1 MRTISTIISFFFAYN
16 AILSVI
22 VLHWYKDTDEIF
34 YVSGVAEVFDN
45 DGPAKNKINTRPI
58 CPDTKHLFTS
68 IGDLESAFKELEQ
81 FHNGGGNL
89 KTIETFL
96 NEQMD
101 PTLKLLGVTFTPNGS
116 NDPIPPDKSTIK
128 TIKKLFAKGDK
139 NKRGGYDQR
148 KIPGT
153 YTSDPNMRALRGQ
166 KFYHFFD
173 AIEPDKQ
180 ARWKKGLGPIP
191 NICRRVDKVYFDD
204 GGKEMKNHGLT
215 AKMMC
220 SYPGLN
226 PESGEGK
233 SDANHSSTAV
243 ELNQNEESNNDSVSN
258 GASECAFMSMGSNRE
273 WGFERSV
280 AQDTNCTAHT
290 FDCTTADS
298 PMKPDADSIHYYPYC
313 ISNEYKKIDDREY
326 LTYFDMLQ
334 KIGLTKAPDLLKM
347 DVEGFEFDILT
358 QMLDHTEQTNS
369 KHLLPAQI
377 SIELHYATRMYDLPW
392 HLRFRQTAEIAMFA
406 GMMYNR
412 GGYVLTNIELFKRC
426 PSCAEVIFVRA
437 FCDTRVSS

>member
-1 MRTISTIISFFFAYN
+1 MKTSSLIISFLLVLFAYTV
-16 AILSVI
+16 ILTVI
-22 VLHWYKDTDEIF
+22 VLRSYNDKDEIF
-34 YVSGVAEVFDN
+34 NLFD
-45 DGPAKNKINTRPI
+45 AVKNTINTRPI
-58 CPDTKHLFTS
+58 CPYTKHLFTS

-116 NDPIPPDKSTIK
+116 NGPIPPEKSTMK
-128 TIKKLFAKGDK
+128 TIKKLFAKQDK

-148 KIPGT
+148 TIPGT
-153 YTSDPNMRALRGQ
+153 YTSDPNMKALRGQ

-173 AIEPDKQ
+173 VIEPDKQ

-204 GGKEMKNHGLT
+204 GGKKMRSLT

-220 SYPGLN
+220 SYPGFN
-226 PESGEGK
+226 PESSDGK
-233 SDANHSSTAV
+233 SDVNHSFTAV
-243 ELNQNEESNNDSVSN
+243 EFNQNEESNN
-258 GASECAFMSMGSNRE
+258 ASECAFMSMGSNRE

-412 GGYVLTNIELFKRC
+412 GGYVLTNIELFRRC
-426 PSCAEVIFVRA
+426 PSCAEVIFVRT
-437 FCDTRVSS
+437 FCD